1 MASYQPLSPSL
12 RSSALVEKKKL
23 GPEASPHL
31 SHGGHPAGATASPPE
46 KFAGSLEVHVYRAR
60 DIHNI
65 CIYHKQDVYAK
76 VCLTSDPASSVSSKI
91 INGGGQNPVFDDR
104 LHLDVSCTADTSL
117 KCEIWML
124 SRVKNYLEDQL
135 LGFALVPLSEIV
147 GSGALAGEF
156 PLSSTDL
163 FHSPAGF
170 VQLSISFS
178 GSSPKPIATPPPPLP
193 AVIAESALPD
203 SGDGDSIPCEYEKIE
218 FPDLEIVDE
227 NKRMVSEIFGISCD
241 KIESES
247 SVTPDSDAGIRL
259 MEIFLS
265 ESYASGGAAK
275 TGDYPSC
282 STSINGSRS
291 LSESSVTAGSPNR
304 EDKIAEVESSAG
316 PPAAAAIAPPM
327 IRIEIAPEPSV
338 VQQEIVDMYMKSMQQ
353 FTESLANMKLPMDL
367 DSNGRGGGGGKV
379 GEEKANV
386 AGAEEKSRAPKE
398 AASRVFYGSGAFF

>member
-91 INGGGQNPVFDDR
+91 INGGDR
-104 LHLDVSCTADTSL
+104 IHCTADTSL

-170 VQLSISFS
+170 
-178 GSSPKPIATPPPPLP
+178 PIATPPPPLP

-367 DSNGRGGGGGKV
+367 DSNAAAAAAV